1 MGLLQCGYYDQ
12 DNVGII
18 MIMHNNVI
26 RMTMI
31 SGGIIRIIDHMTIYS
46 VLVPTPTLYKGCTC
60 CLPYRVITVLFM
72 DIAQKGILPSSAP
85 ASNQA

>member
-12 DNVGII
+12 DNVGIN

-31 SGGIIRIIDHMTIYS
+31 SGGIIRIIDHMTIYFLS
-46 VLVPTPTLYKGCTC
+46 E
-60 CLPYRVITVLFM
+60 
-72 DIAQKGILPSSAP
+72 
-85 ASNQA
+85 